1 MVTAIARLPPAL
13 FFLTRHDRFYF
24 EDKDNPC
31 RPLITSWPLHCEC
44 TMPAVKIC
52 VIFFRDGDSLPFII
66 RRQKK
71 KTRTAECLWK
81 ATRVESSG
89 KRLNAFARARAHTHK
104 HTSRGSAE
112 DAFPS
117 AQHVAWRP
125 LFPLAYATKQRHKTN
140 ERLLKHRT
148 DASCMF

>member
-1 MVTAIARLPPAL
+1 MTDFILKTKTTLVGPSLPPGRYIVNA
-13 FFLTRHDRFYF
+13 R
-24 EDKDNPC
+24 C
-31 RPLITSWPLHCEC
+31 RPLKYALF
-44 TMPAVKIC
+44 
-52 VIFFRDGDSLPFII
+52 FFRDGDSLPFII

-117 AQHVAWRP
+117 AQHVARRP

-140 ERLLKHRT
+140 ERLLKHCT

>member
-31 RPLITSWPLHCEC
+31 RPLITSWPLHCER

-52 VIFFRDGDSLPFII
+52 YFFSRWGLPPVHYSAT
-66 RRQKK
+66 KK
-71 KTRTAECLWK
+71 KMRTAECLWK

-140 ERLLKHRT
+140 ERLLKHCT